1 MLSRG
6 RTLWC
11 GVARK
16 VTQSLGGY
24 VVEAGRPPHPQTEIE
39 AILGIAESVGLI
51 VTYHPVG
58 FGCPGVQPGWFRIH
72 CPRGCH
78 PATRIDAQKTDRI
91 TQRQFFT
98 WFTLVMTGHDK
109 ADVEGS

>member
-1 MLSRG
+1 
-6 RTLWC
+6 
-11 GVARK
+11 VD
-16 VTQSLGGY
+16 
-24 VVEAGRPPHPQTEIE
+24 ENRPPHPETEAE
-39 AILGIAESVGLI
+39 MALAVAESVGLI

-78 PATRIDAQKTDRI
+78 DPVRIDAQNADRI
-91 TQRQFFT
+91 TMRHFSV
-98 WFTLVMTGHDK
+98 WFSQVMTGHDK